1 MAIVEL
7 TAEENLRL
15 LREIDANRAF
25 MLLAYQSNPAL
36 LKIADPQ
43 IKRLFENDLESAEK
57 PGERDHDPLAMTR
70 GPR

>member
-7 TAEENLRL
+7 TAAENLLL

-36 LKIADPQ
+36 LKIADEQ
-43 IKRLFENDLESAEK
+43 IKRLFENDLESAEQL
-57 PGERDHDPLAMTR
+57 GERDVDLPAMTR
-70 GPR
+70 GPM